1 MALPEIKY
9 TKVKTPLFTEL
20 AFEDVQMKSEAVQ
33 MKSYSDWQGFF
44 KGGCMGEATAPQT
57 GFWNFSLNISDFV
70 LHFYDFL
77 TFNLPWGSPSPLCSL
92 NN

>member
-1 MALPEIKY
+1 MECSAVRLRRYICCSSMALPEIKY

-57 GFWNFSLNISDFV
+57 GF
-70 LHFYDFL
+70 
-77 TFNLPWGSPSPLCSL
+77 
-92 NN
+92 